1 MRPPQLDWYNLCR
14 RVDMKRKQLTNQA
27 FFLTLLVMV
36 STSAVYAQQRAT
48 EINPKNSWIKAGINV
63 GLPIGNLADQS
74 SFALGADI
82 KGQLMSTPNWG
93 LGLASGYTHYF
104 PKDEQENFGSVPI
117 GVFARYYPASQGFF
131 VGADAG
137 YSFQTGSDLNGN
149 GGMYARPQVG
159 YHNRLWNIFGFYNGI
174 FRKDENGGNLQ
185 QVGIGTTFN
194 IMFD

>member
-1 MRPPQLDWYNLCR
+1 MG
-14 RVDMKRKQLTNQA
+14 MKRKQLTNRA
-27 FFLTLLVMV
+27 LFFAVMV
-36 STSAVYAQQRAT
+36 MACTPGVYAQQRAT
-48 EINPKNSWIKAGINV
+48 EINPKNSWIKAGVNA
-63 GLPIGNLADQS
+63 GLPIGKLADQS

-104 PKDEQENFGSVPI
+104 PKEGHENFGSVPVGI
-117 GVFARYYPASQGFF
+117 FARYYPASQGFF
-131 VGADAG
+131 VGTDVG

-149 GGMYARPQVG
+149 GGMYVRPQVG

-174 FRKDENGGNLQ
+174 FRKDENGGNPQ